1 MVAYNIVLVVA
12 GVWLII
18 SGISKGI
25 SHYFFLGVASILVT
39 ALLRYADLI
48 GDYIGGA
55 LLFMFFAVL
64 LLGAAR
70 FWKKRQLIRSEYEK

>member
-1 MVAYNIVLVVA
+1 MSLYHELITE
-12 GVWLII
+12 GYRVWLII

-25 SHYFFLGVASILVT
+25 SHYFFLGVASILIT

-55 LLFMFFAVL
+55 LLFMFFAAL

-70 FWKKRQLIRSEYEK
+70 FWKKHRAGEEGR